1 MRKGRLEQKYKQDK
15 ARLFEPW
22 SSIAIQRI
30 RDTEEKRKNDKRE
43 KRKRKTKRMQVNEMQ
58 NVGRRLYLCIDR

>member
-22 SSIAIQRI
+22 SSIEIQRI
-30 RDTEEKRKNDKRE
+30 RDTESKGRMAQNGRNGRGRLRE
-43 KRKRKTKRMQVNEMQ
+43 FKPM
-58 NVGRRLYLCIDR
+58 LCNM